1 LLPSLLAQV
10 PAGAD
15 VGTFVHGVLERVD
28 FAEDE
33 LRPALRRA
41 VEADLAR
48 YPGPQS
54 DSEMLVV
61 GLEAAIT
68 APLGRL
74 VGGARLRDVA
84 RADRLDELRFELPL
98 AGGDQPA
105 GEVLTADLASLFARY
120 VDPGQPLAAYGAAL
134 ASPHLAPTLR
144 GYLTGSLDLVF
155 RRHGRYFVADYKTN
169 WLGSGAETLSAWDYR
184 PSALEAEMLRA
195 HYPLQALFY
204 LVALHRYLRWRIP
217 GYRASTHLGG
227 ALFLFVRGM
236 VGPASPTFEGG
247 VPCGVFPWRPPAAL
261 VTELSDLL
269 AGSPTG
275 PAREAG
281 TGAV

>member
-1 LLPSLLAQV
+1 MPLS
-10 PAGAD
+10 AG
-15 VGTFVHGVLERVD
+15 RS
-28 FAEDE
+28 
-33 LRPALRRA
+33 RRN
-41 VEADLAR
+41 LAR
-48 YPGPQS
+48 YPGPQD
-54 DSEMLVV
+54 DSETLVA

-68 APLGRL
+68 TPLGVL
-74 VGGARLRDVA
+74 VGGARLRDLR

-120 VDPGQPLAAYGAAL
+120 VGPGQPLAAYGAAL
-134 ASPHLAPTLR
+134 ASPLLAPTLR

-155 RRHGRYFVADYKTN
+155 RRRGRYFVADYKTN
-169 WLGSGAETLSAWDYR
+169 WLGSGTEALTAWDYR

-195 HYPLQALFY
+195 HYPLQALLY

-227 ALFLFVRGM
+227 ALYLFVRGM
-236 VGPASPTFEGG
+236 VGPSAPRFEGG

-261 VTELSDLL
+261 VCELSDLL
-269 AGSPTG
+269 AGAPTG
-275 PAREAG
+275 SGREAA